1 MITGKNIQIIC
12 ECPDELEIFL
22 DKMAL
27 RQILDNLISNAV
39 KFSPFSK
46 KIYFKMHGD
55 GEKITFSIKDE
66 GPGLTEDDKLKLFGK
81 FNRLSAQPTG
91 DENSTGLGLSIAKK
105 LTEAMNGKIRCES
118 EAGQGAEFIVE
129 FPINSD
135 NGV

>member
-1 MITGKNIQIIC
+1 
-12 ECPDELEIFL
+12 
-22 DKMAL
+22 
-27 RQILDNLISNAV
+27 
-39 KFSPFSK
+39 
-46 KIYFKMHGD
+46 MHGD